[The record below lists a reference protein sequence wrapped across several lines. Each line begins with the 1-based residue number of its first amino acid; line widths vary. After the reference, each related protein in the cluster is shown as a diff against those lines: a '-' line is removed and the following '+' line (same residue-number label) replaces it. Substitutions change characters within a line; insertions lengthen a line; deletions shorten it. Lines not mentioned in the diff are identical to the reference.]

1 MKNIK
6 DITISIF
13 AIIGFAV
20 LISFSQSN
28 DSDNKV
34 GMQFFLD
41 VKYPDQYE
49 NAFLMLRE
57 QLRPMANGADM
68 IIAKI
73 SERNVMNANYYT
85 LITAKNS
92 EQLKSF
98 LDTVPKTQYHKD
110 YKDKIGLEN
119 GDVKIITTVNVEFK

>member
-1 MKNIK
+1 MMKNIK
-6 DITISIF
+6 DITI
-13 AIIGFAV
+13 
-20 LISFSQSN
+20 
-28 DSDNKV
+28 NKV

-57 QLRPMANGADM
+57 QLRRMANGADM

-98 LDTVPKTQYHKD
+98 LDALPKTQYHKD

>member
-1 MKNIK
+1 MENIK
-6 DITISIF
+6 VNLTPC
-13 AIIGFAV
+13 
-20 LISFSQSN
+20 FST
-28 DSDNKV
+28 
-34 GMQFFLD
+34 F
-41 VKYPDQYE
+41 
-49 NAFLMLRE
+49 
-57 QLRPMANGADM
+57 
-68 IIAKI
+68 
-73 SERNVMNANYYT
+73 RNVMNANYYT

>member
-1 MKNIK
+1 MKRLLLILIF
-6 DITISIF
+6 ITLTSCK
-13 AIIGFAV
+13 
-20 LISFSQSN
+20 QSN
-28 DSDNKV
+28 NSENKV

-49 NAFLMLRE
+49 NAFLNLRN
-57 QLRPMANGADM
+57 QLKPMAKGGDM

-85 LITAKNS
+85 LITGKNS

-98 LDTVPKTQYHKD
+98 LDTVPKTQYHKE
-110 YKDKIGLEN
+110 YKDKIGLDK
-119 GDVKIITTVNVEFK
+119 GDVKIVAIVNVEFK

>member
-1 MKNIK
+1 MKKLILLLL
-6 DITISIF
+6 TIHSC
-13 AIIGFAV
+13 AE
-20 LISFSQSN
+20 SPKKNESN
-28 DSDNKV
+28 NSENKV
-34 GMQFFLD
+34 GIQFFLD

-49 NAFLMLRE
+49 NAFIKLRE
-57 QLRPMANGADM
+57 QLSPMANGRDM

-73 SERNVMNANYYT
+73 TERNVMNANYYT

-98 LDTVPKTQYHKD
+98 LDTVPTTQYHKD
-110 YKDKIGLEN
+110 YKEKIGLDK

>member
-1 MKNIK
+1 
-6 DITISIF
+6 
-13 AIIGFAV
+13 
-20 LISFSQSN
+20 
-28 DSDNKV
+28 
-34 GMQFFLD
+34 
-41 VKYPDQYE
+41 
-49 NAFLMLRE
+49 
-57 QLRPMANGADM
+57 
-68 IIAKI
+68 
-73 SERNVMNANYYT
+73 MNANYYT

>member
-1 MKNIK
+1 MNN
-6 DITISIF
+6 SE
-13 AIIGFAV
+13 
-20 LISFSQSN
+20 
-28 DSDNKV
+28 NKV
-34 GMQFFLD
+34 GIQFFLD
-41 VKYPDQYE
+41 VKYPEQYE
-49 NAFLMLRE
+49 NAFIKLRE
-57 QLRPMANGADM
+57 QLRLMYTDIDM

-73 SERNVMNANYYT
+73 TERNVMNANYYT

>member
-1 MKNIK
+1 MKRLLLIL
-6 DITISIF
+6 IF
-13 AIIGFAV
+13 FT
-20 LISFSQSN
+20 LTSCKQSN
-28 DSDNKV
+28 NSENKV

-49 NAFLMLRE
+49 NAFLNLRN
-57 QLRPMANGADM
+57 QLKPMAKGGDM

-85 LITAKNS
+85 LITGKNS

-98 LDTVPKTQYHKD
+98 LDTVPKTQYHKE
-110 YKDKIGLEN
+110 YKDKIGLDK
-119 GDVKIITTVNVEFK
+119 GDVKIVAIVNVEFK